1 MKKLNNKILFGFLIG
16 LAAIFAL
23 SRVFRASKRQS
34 NLRTELLKIDT
45 AAVNKVLLF
54 AAVEKGK
61 EIALNREGNKWI
73 AKKEKSTARTEQGS
87 VNNAIATLANLKPLR
102 LITKKK
108 EKWNEYSVG
117 DSSTRV
123 QLYKGDVVVADIHVG
138 RVGFNQSS
146 DGQFNPGGI
155 FTYVR
160 LTNENEVYAV
170 EGFLESSFNRSYTDW
185 RDKSFLRIKKEQI
198 TEIQFIY
205 PGDSS
210 FVLTKKDNG
219 WWIGAEASDSIKV
232 NSYLSQL
239 EYKNAN
245 GFADEFLAMGKGDVS
260 IQLKGAPG
268 VIATVEGW
276 KRPTD
281 WVLKS
286 SWQPTIYFSSE
297 NSGLVKTLFEPKK
310 NFLIDKK

>member
-1 MKKLNNKILFGFLIG
+1 MKKLNNKILFGVLIG

-73 AKKEKSTARTEQGS
+73 AKKEKSTAPTEQGS

-108 EKWNEYSVG
+108 ENWKEYSVG
-117 DSSTRV
+117 DSGTRV
-123 QLYKGDVVVADIHVG
+123 QLYKGDVVIADIHIG

-160 LTNENEVYAV
+160 LTNE
-170 EGFLESSFNRSYTDW
+170 D
-185 RDKSFLRIKKEQI
+185 
-198 TEIQFIY
+198 
-205 PGDSS
+205 
-210 FVLTKKDNG
+210 
-219 WWIGAEASDSIKV
+219 
-232 NSYLSQL
+232 
-239 EYKNAN
+239 
-245 GFADEFLAMGKGDVS
+245 
-260 IQLKGAPG
+260 
-268 VIATVEGW
+268 
-276 KRPTD
+276 
-281 WVLKS
+281 
-286 SWQPTIYFSSE
+286 
-297 NSGLVKTLFEPKK
+297 
-310 NFLIDKK
+310 

>member
-1 MKKLNNKILFGFLIG
+1 MKKLNNKILIGVLIG
-16 LAAIFAL
+16 LAAVFAL

-34 NLRTELLKIDT
+34 NLRTELLKVDT
-45 AAVNKVLLF
+45 ASVTRVLLN
-54 AAVEKGK
+54 AAVEKGQGI
-61 EIALNREGNKWI
+61 ELNREGNKWI
-73 AKKEKSTARTEQGS
+73 AKKEKRTAPTEQGS

-108 EKWNEYSVG
+108 ENWKEYSVG
-117 DSSTRV
+117 DSGTRV

-185 RDKSFLRIKKEQI
+185 RDKSFLRLKKEQI
-198 TEIQFIY
+198 TEVQFLY
-205 PGDSS
+205 PADSS
-210 FVLTKKDNG
+210 FVLTKKDKG
-219 WWIGAEASDSIKV
+219 WWIGTDQADSTKV

-239 EYKNAN
+239 EFKNAN
-245 GFADEFLAMGKGDVS
+245 GFADEFLAIGKGDVS

-268 VIATVEGW
+268 MIATVEGW

-297 NSGLVKTLFEPKK
+297 NSGIVKTLFEPKK
-310 NFLIDKK
+310 NFLVNKK

>member
-108 EKWNEYSVG
+108 EKWNDYSVG
-117 DSSTRV
+117 DSGTRV
-123 QLYKGDVVVADIHVG
+123 QLYKGDVVLADMHVG

-170 EGFLESSFNRSYTDW
+170 EGFLESSFNRSYKDW
-185 RDKSFLRIKKEQI
+185 RDKSFLRVTKEQI
-198 TEIQFIY
+198 TEVQFLY
-205 PGDSS
+205 PADSS
-210 FVLTKKDNG
+210 FVLTKKDKS
-219 WWIGAEASDSIKV
+219 WWIGSDQADSTKV

-239 EYKNAN
+239 EFKNAN
-245 GFADEFLAMGKGDVS
+245 DFADEFLAMGKGDVS
-260 IQLKGAPG
+260 IQLRGAPG
-268 VIATVEGW
+268 VIANVEGW

-286 SWQPTIYFSSE
+286 SWQPAVYFSSE
-297 NSGLVKTLFEPKK
+297 NSGLVKTLFEPRK